1 MIAVAVETPWQAG
14 IAALL
19 RESDAV
25 AAALYPGAFRR
36 AIDPASLDRPD
47 IALLVARCGGA
58 AGGCCALLDRG
69 DGSAELKR
77 MIVAEE
83 HRGRGVGAALLCG
96 AEIEAARRG
105 VQLLLLEVGVR
116 NTAAY
121 ALYLRGGFTPRDPF
135 SPYEATPTS
144 RFLEKRLAPAVNSH
158 SPRPAR

>member
-1 MIAVAVETPWQAG
+1 MLGEVPAVGEVELG
-14 IAALL
+14 DVE
-19 RESDAV
+19 RDA
-25 AAALYPGAFRR
+25 
-36 AIDPASLDRPD
+36 
-47 IALLVARCGGA
+47 
-58 AGGCCALLDRG
+58 
-69 DGSAELKR
+69 
-77 MIVAEE
+77 
-83 HRGRGVGAALLCG
+83 
-96 AEIEAARRG
+96 EAARRG